1 MTTLGFARRIEY
13 FNQQIFEHDKKLPLD
28 VCLFTIEFSGDI
40 PLHR

>member
-13 FNQQIFEHDKKLPLD
+13 FKQQIFEQDKGLPLD
-28 VCLFTIEFSGDI
+28 VCIFTIEFRGDI